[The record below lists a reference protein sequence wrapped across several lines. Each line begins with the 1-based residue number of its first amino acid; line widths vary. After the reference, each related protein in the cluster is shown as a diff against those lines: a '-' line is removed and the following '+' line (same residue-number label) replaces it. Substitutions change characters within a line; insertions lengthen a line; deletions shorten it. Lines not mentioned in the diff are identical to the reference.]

1 MSLAANGLFG
11 LLTGPTAPVRIEFDH
26 GSPPWADALKRRVL
40 IFVVALLAPTTA
52 LADPARVARQLEP
65 AMVQIEVRLGQQ
77 YRTGSGFFVSR
88 TGHVVTNYHV
98 IEPHVSVKA
107 TLTVWLPGDPA
118 KKRRPATL
126 VKSYP
131 KLDLAVLKIDAK
143 GVRPVR
149 LSRDDVSRPEKGAQ
163 VYALGFPSAG
173 QRVAGGLETS
183 ITGGIVSRRPTG
195 GWKPAGPKFPII
207 QHTAPSNPG
216 NSGGPIVNACGQVVG
231 VNTGREIAY
240 ILLPNGLPMMTDTIQ
255 GVFYAS
261 HVSVLVGKLK
271 ELGVPIVS
279 SGGRC
284 RVVTAV
290 ATTSIWLWI
299 GAGVLGLLLLASV
312 LLAVRRRA
320 SPLIV
325 FVWVPL
331 ALRRG
336 GHALVRLLRRRR
348 E

>member
-1 MSLAANGLFG
+1 MNQAAIGLFG
-11 LLTGPTAPVRIEFDH
+11 LLTGPTTPVRIEPDH
-26 GSPPWADALKRRVL
+26 GSPPWADAVKCRVL

-65 AMVQIEVRLGQQ
+65 ALVHIEVRLGQQ
-77 YRTGSGFFVSR
+77 FRTGSGFFASR
-88 TGHVVTNYHV
+88 DGHVVTNYHV
-98 IEPHVSVKA
+98 IAPHVSVKA
-107 TLTVWLPGDPA
+107 KLTVWVPGDPA
-118 KKRRPATL
+118 RTRRPATL
-126 VKSYP
+126 VKGYP

-143 GVRPVR
+143 VVRPVR
-149 LSRDDVSRPEKGAQ
+149 LSRDDISRPEKGVQ
-163 VYALGFPSAG
+163 IYALGFPAAG

-183 ITGGIVSRRPTG
+183 ITGGLVSRRPTG

-240 ILLPNGLPMMTDTIQ
+240 VVLPNGLPMMTDTIQ

-271 ELGVPIVS
+271 ELGVRIIP

-284 RVVTAV
+284 RVVASV

-299 GAGVLGLLLLASV
+299 GAGVLGV
-312 LLAVRRRA
+312 LLVAGVLVAVRRRA

-325 FVWVPL
+325 FVWMTP
-331 ALRRG
+331 ALRRS